1 MHCMEHLYVIIIEYY
16 VVIISTASVYDV
28 MCGCGYLLLRRRLL
42 QVFRTMKVEIFLLEN
57 ECHMSYILL
66 RIFYFTGFW

>member
-1 MHCMEHLYVIIIEYY
+1 MHCMEHLYIIIIEYY
-16 VVIISTASVYDV
+16 VVIISTARVYDV